1 LNNQTKSGKKDM
13 KQLSI
18 LMKLGILFSVTLY
31 LEGCAGTGSMN
42 AAASPQKEQL
52 LTQAGF
58 VVKTATTP
66 KQQQQLAA
74 LPGNHVSAVKYKGKL
89 YYAYPAG
96 AGNKVYVGRQ
106 AQYNTYKQL
115 LAAQKAKMASANAA
129 AAAQPTFVEETAG
142 PNHIMIEEFDG
153 FGPLG
158 MDTGGF

>member
-1 LNNQTKSGKKDM
+1 M

-18 LMKLGILFSVTLY
+18 ALKLGVSFVAVVLVAACSTT
-31 LEGCAGTGSMN
+31 GGTS
-42 AAASPQKEQL
+42 ATASPQKEQL

-96 AGNKVYVGRQ
+96 SGNQVYVGRQ
-106 AQYNTYKQL
+106 KQYNTYKQL
-115 LAAQKAKMASANAA
+115 LQAQRAQAAQASAASTT
-129 AAAQPTFVEETAG
+129 QPTFTEETAG
-142 PNHIMIEEFDG
+142 PNHIVINEFDG

>member
-1 LNNQTKSGKKDM
+1 M
-13 KQLSI
+13 KQLPI
-18 LMKLGILFSVTLY
+18 LMKLGILFSVMLY

-96 AGNKVYVGRQ
+96 SGNQVYVGQ
-106 AQYNTYKQL
+106 QKQYNTYKQL
-115 LAAQKAKMASANAA
+115 LQRQRAQASAA
-129 AAAQPTFVEETAG
+129 AASQPTLVEETAG

-158 MDTGGF
+158 IDTGGF

>member
-1 LNNQTKSGKKDM
+1 MNQLTNIIK
-13 KQLSI
+13 LSI
-18 LMKLGILFSVTLY
+18 LFLVGVFLAA
-31 LEGCAGTGSMN
+31 CAGTGTMN
-42 AAASPQKEQL
+42 STAASPQKEQL

-96 AGNKVYVGRQ
+96 SGNQVYVGRQ
-106 AQYNTYKQL
+106 KQYNAYKQL
-115 LAAQKAKMASANAA
+115 LRARMAQVSAA
-129 AAAQPTFVEETAG
+129 AASQPTFIEETAG
-142 PNHIMIEEFDG
+142 PEHIVVEEFDG

-158 MDTGGF
+158 IDTGGF

>member
-1 LNNQTKSGKKDM
+1 MSAT
-13 KQLSI
+13 
-18 LMKLGILFSVTLY
+18 
-31 LEGCAGTGSMN
+31 
-42 AAASPQKEQL
+42 ASPQKEQL

-96 AGNKVYVGRQ
+96 SGNQVYVGRQ
-106 AQYNTYKQL
+106 AQYNSYKKL
-115 LAAQKAKMASANAA
+115 LQAQRAQASAAA
-129 AAAQPTFVEETAG
+129 SAQPTFTEETAG
-142 PNHIMIEEFDG
+142 PHHIMVQEFDG

>member
-1 LNNQTKSGKKDM
+1 MNQLTNVIK
-13 KQLSI
+13 LSV
-18 LMKLGILFSVTLY
+18 LFLVGVFLAA
-31 LEGCAGTGSMN
+31 CAGTGTMN
-42 AAASPQKEQL
+42 STAASPQKEQL

-74 LPGNHVSAVKYKGKL
+74 LPPNHVSAVKYKGKL

-96 AGNKVYVGRQ
+96 SGNQVYVGQ
-106 AQYNTYKQL
+106 QKQYNTYKQL
-115 LAAQKAKMASANAA
+115 LQTQMAQASAAEA
-129 AAAQPTFVEETAG
+129 SQPTLVEETAG

-158 MDTGGF
+158 IDTGGL

>member
-1 LNNQTKSGKKDM
+1 M
-13 KQLSI
+13 KQLLI
-18 LMKLGILFSVTLY
+18 LTKLGLLLSVTLF
-31 LEGCAGTGSMN
+31 LGGCAGTGGMS
-42 AAASPQKEQL
+42 ATASPQKEQL

-96 AGNKVYVGRQ
+96 SGNQVYVGRQ
-106 AQYNTYKQL
+106 AQYDSYKKLMQ
-115 LAAQKAKMASANAA
+115 AQRAQMAQASSA
-129 AAAQPTFVEETAG
+129 AAAQPTLVEETAG
-142 PNHIMIEEFDG
+142 PNHIMVEEFDG

>member
-1 LNNQTKSGKKDM
+1 M
-13 KQLSI
+13 KQSFI
-18 LMKLGILFSVTLY
+18 LAKLGLLLSVTLY
-31 LEGCAGTGSMN
+31 LGACAGTGGKSTT
-42 AAASPQKEQL
+42 ASPQKEQL

-96 AGNKVYVGRQ
+96 SGNQVYVGRQ
-106 AQYNTYKQL
+106 KQYNAYKQL
-115 LAAQKAKMASANAA
+115 LRARMAQASAA
-129 AAAQPTFVEETAG
+129 AASQPTFIEETAG
-142 PNHIMIEEFDG
+142 PEHIVVEEFDG

-158 MDTGGF
+158 IDTGGF

>member
-1 LNNQTKSGKKDM
+1 M

-18 LMKLGILFSVTLY
+18 LTKLGILFSVTLY

-42 AAASPQKEQL
+42 AAASPQNEQL

-96 AGNKVYVGRQ
+96 SGNQVYVGRQ
-106 AQYNTYKQL
+106 KQYNAYKQL
-115 LAAQKAKMASANAA
+115 LQAQRAQMAQASAAS
-129 AAAQPTFVEETAG
+129 QPTLVEETAG

-158 MDTGGF
+158 IDTGGF

>member
-1 LNNQTKSGKKDM
+1 M

-18 LMKLGILFSVTLY
+18 VMKLGVLFLAVVFIAACSTT
-31 LEGCAGTGSMN
+31 GGTT
-42 AAASPQKEQL
+42 ATASPQKEQL

-96 AGNKVYVGRQ
+96 SGNQVYVGRQ
-106 AQYNTYKQL
+106 KQYNTYKQL
-115 LAAQKAKMASANAA
+115 LQAQRAKMAQASSVPTI
-129 AAAQPTFVEETAG
+129 QPTFTEETAG
-142 PNHIMIEEFDG
+142 PNHIVINEFDG

-158 MDTGGF
+158 MDTGGY

>member
-1 LNNQTKSGKKDM
+1 MNQLTNVIK
-13 KQLSI
+13 LSV
-18 LMKLGILFSVTLY
+18 LFLTVIFIAACSTT
-31 LEGCAGTGSMN
+31 GGT
-42 AAASPQKEQL
+42 ATASPQKEQL

-96 AGNKVYVGRQ
+96 SGNQVYVGRQ
-106 AQYNTYKQL
+106 KQYNTYKQL
-115 LAAQKAKMASANAA
+115 LQAQRAQAAQASSVPTT
-129 AAAQPTFVEETAG
+129 QPTFTEETAG
-142 PNHIMIEEFDG
+142 PHHIVINEFDG

-158 MDTGGF
+158 MDTGAY

>member
-1 LNNQTKSGKKDM
+1 
-13 KQLSI
+13 
-18 LMKLGILFSVTLY
+18 
-31 LEGCAGTGSMN
+31 MN

-58 VVKTATTP
+58 VVKTATP

-96 AGNKVYVGRQ
+96 TGNQVYVGRQ
-106 AQYNTYKQL
+106 KRYNSYKQL
-115 LAAQKAKMASANAA
+115 LQAQRAQMAQASSVPTT
-129 AAAQPTFVEETAG
+129 QPTFTEETAG
-142 PNHIMIEEFDG
+142 PNHILVQEFDG

>member
-1 LNNQTKSGKKDM
+1 MNQLTNVIK
-13 KQLSI
+13 LSV
-18 LMKLGILFSVTLY
+18 LFLVGVFLAA
-31 LEGCAGTGSMN
+31 CAGTGTMN
-42 AAASPQKEQL
+42 STAASPQKEQL

-74 LPGNHVSAVKYKGKL
+74 LPENHVSAVKYKGKL

-96 AGNKVYVGRQ
+96 SGNQVYVGRQ
-106 AQYNTYKQL
+106 KQYNAYKQL
-115 LAAQKAKMASANAA
+115 LQAQRAQMAQASAA
-129 AAAQPTFVEETAG
+129 AASQPTFTEETAG
-142 PNHIMIEEFDG
+142 PEHIVVQEFDG

>member
-1 LNNQTKSGKKDM
+1 MNQLTNIIK
-13 KQLSI
+13 LSV
-18 LMKLGILFSVTLY
+18 LFLVGVFLAS
-31 LEGCAGTGSMN
+31 CAGTGTMN
-42 AAASPQKEQL
+42 STAASPQKEQL

-96 AGNKVYVGRQ
+96 SGNQVYVGRQ
-106 AQYNTYKQL
+106 KQYNAYKQL
-115 LAAQKAKMASANAA
+115 LQAQRAQMAQASAA
-129 AAAQPTFVEETAG
+129 AASQPTLVEETAG